1 MKKLVRQYAASAEER
16 ASASEELSTQA
27 EQIIAVVGQLV
38 AHEDSSTRTI
48 VMRKSCSISYQSHS
62 TARKIHEPVGNH
74 ALSKTDHVFHYYVK
88 SIPERFLYPQGQ

>member
-1 MKKLVRQYAASAEER
+1 MKKLVRQYAASAEEN

-27 EQIIAVVGQLV
+27 EQINAVVGQLI
-38 AHEDSSTRTI
+38 AHENGSTKTI

-74 ALSKTDHVFHYYVK
+74 VLSKTDHVFHYYAK
-88 SIPERFLYPQGQ
+88 SIPDRLVYPQGQ